1 MTFEEFAATLNI
13 TPENTPPSSYDLITD
28 AYNIG
33 YEAGKDS
40 QHRFIERVE
49 KLNDSL
55 IKKYKALVDRYNKL
69 GQFLKLEIEENKSL
83 TIENEQLKKNS
94 NCQKDWS

>member
-13 TPENTPPSSYDLITD
+13 TPENTPPSSYDLITE
-28 AYNIG
+28 AYIIG

-40 QHRFIERVE
+40 QHRFLERLE
-49 KLNDSL
+49 KRGDRLL
-55 IKKYKALVDRYNKL
+55 DRYSKQR
-69 GQFLKLEIEENKSL
+69 QFLKLVIEENRFL
-83 TIENEQLKKNS
+83 TIENEQLKKKS

>member
-1 MTFEEFAATLNI
+1 MTFKEFAAAMNI

-28 AYNIG
+28 AYTIG

-40 QHRFIERVE
+40 QYRLLEKLE
-49 KLNDSL
+49 KLNDRL

-69 GQFLKLEIEENKSL
+69 GQFLQLEIEENKSL
-83 TIENEQLKKNS
+83 TIENKQLKNKNGDC
-94 NCQKDWS
+94 NG